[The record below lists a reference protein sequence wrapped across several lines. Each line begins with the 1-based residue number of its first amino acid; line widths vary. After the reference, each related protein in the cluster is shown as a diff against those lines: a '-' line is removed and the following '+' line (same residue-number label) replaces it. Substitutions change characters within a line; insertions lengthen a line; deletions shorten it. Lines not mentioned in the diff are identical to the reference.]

1 MQPPDKI
8 VLEHAGALGD
18 FILAWP
24 FFLSLSRH
32 FPGVPAFRAAP
43 PSHGRWLAPLAA
55 PCPPEL
61 RRALDARF
69 AGDAWPR
76 ELEGALVFRPGLAA
90 RPALPSWEGFR
101 FVSGVVPGRDV
112 SPLALYREALDG
124 WGIPFAHDYR
134 EAFQGYFG
142 GHGPTDDTA
151 LLFPGAGHMDKAWP
165 LALWQHLA
173 RRLREYGVRPVFV
186 IGPVERDR
194 GIVPQEGEI
203 LEPEDLEAL
212 SQALRGCRFAIGPD
226 CGPMHLAGLHG
237 VPGVALFGPTSPRQW
252 GPAGLEIM
260 SAGLPCAPCTAVT
273 SGEFAPG
280 CARPLPCMACIAPG
294 DVLDRLRRAGLV
306 SGRP

>member
-18 FILAWP
+18 FLLAWP
-24 FFLSLSRH
+24 FFLSVSRH
-32 FPGVPAFRAAP
+32 FPGVPTCWAAP

-55 PCPPEL
+55 PCPPAL

-69 AGDAWPR
+69 AGDAWPK
-76 ELEGALVFRPGLAA
+76 ELEGAWVFRPGLAA
-90 RPALPSWEGFR
+90 RPALPPWEGFR
-101 FVSGVVPGRDV
+101 FVPGVVPGRDV
-112 SPLALYREALDG
+112 SPLALYREALGG
-124 WGIPFAHDYR
+124 WGIPFAEDYR

-142 GHGPTDDTA
+142 GHAATGDTA

-173 RRLREYGVRPVFV
+173 RLLREYGVRPVFV

-194 GIVPQEGEI
+194 GVVPQEGEI
-203 LEPEDLEAL
+203 LEPEDLERL
-212 SQALRGCRFAIGPD
+212 SQAIRRSRFVVGPD

-252 GPAGLEIM
+252 GPAGMEILR
-260 SAGLPCAPCTAVT
+260 AGLPCAPCTAVT
-273 SGEFAPG
+273 SGEFAPD
-280 CARPLPCMACIAPG
+280 CERPLPCMARIAPE
-294 DVLDRLRRAGLV
+294 DVLARLRRAGLV
-306 SGRP
+306 PGRP